1 MEKLINNKN
10 KFIRLIIIAIPLYLG
25 IFFLNL
31 ANFYTISGLIF
42 LSLAYFF
49 REKIW
54 LLLILAVPAMTLGQ
68 FINFEIRPGWIYEL
82 SLTELF
88 IFFTAAI
95 FLIDKFINKRLDEIK
110 FNFLSFTLGA
120 YLIISLASFWQIIDF
135 RLYIYGLKIIILGS
149 LGYFLALNLL
159 DSRKRIEY
167 FLYSLATTT
176 AILSLQIFIKFYETG
191 LSSNFFF
198 NRNDIGIAIGP
209 IAIVS
214 AILVM
219 ILPIL
224 LAFYFYKQTDAPKPV
239 ILIIFITGCLAVFL
253 TLGKAAILSL
263 SLGLFYLFIKM
274 KDKRVAFVLAFSL
287 FTLSGFLFFNS
298 FFEGLFFRLGRVFID
313 TSSKFRLMEY
323 KACWEIISDNLW
335 SGVGAGQQI
344 IYYAK
349 NLLPDYRQQVN
360 NFILQ
365 FLIDLGI
372 IGLIIL
378 FSIIIGIYKN
388 IRNIFRK
395 INKKEAIMVFGFTA
409 SFICIFFNG
418 LAEVTVFALPYAII
432 FWLIAGTFANLNK
445 LKI

>member
-1 MEKLINNKN
+1 MKELINNKN
-10 KFIRLIIIAIPLYLG
+10 KFIRLLILTIPLYLG
-25 IFFLNL
+25 IFFLSL
-31 ANFYTISGLIF
+31 ANFYTILGIFF

-49 REKIW
+49 RNKIW
-54 LLLILAVPAMTLGQ
+54 LLLILAVPALTLGQ

-88 IFFTAAI
+88 IFVAAVI
-95 FLIDKFINKRLDEIK
+95 FLIDKFINRKLDKIK
-110 FNFLSFTLGA
+110 FDFLSFILSA
-120 YLIISLASFWQIIDF
+120 YLIISIASFWQIIDF
-135 RLYIYGLKIIILGS
+135 RLYIYGLKIIVFGF

-159 DSRKRIEY
+159 NSKKRIEY
-167 FLYSLATTT
+167 FIYSLVVTVV
-176 AILSLQIFIKFYETG
+176 ILSIQVFIKFYQTG
-191 LSSNFFF
+191 LSSSFFF

-219 ILPIL
+219 LLPIL
-224 LAFYFYKQTDAPKPV
+224 LAFYFYKQTSAPKPV
-239 ILIIFITGCLAVFL
+239 ILFIFITGCLAVFL

-263 SLGLFYLFIKM
+263 FLGLFYLFIKI
-274 KDKRVAFVLAFSL
+274 KDKRVAFILAFCL
-287 FTLSGFLFFNS
+287 FILSGFLFFNS

-313 TSSKFRLMEY
+313 TSSQFRLLEY
-323 KACWEIISDNLW
+323 KACLEIISDNLW
-335 SGVGAGQQI
+335 FGVGAGQQI

-360 NFILQ
+360 NFFLQ

-388 IRNIFRK
+388 IKNIFK
-395 INKKEAIMVFGFTA
+395 KVNKKEAIMAFGFTA
-409 SFICIFFNG
+409 SLVCVFLNG
-418 LAEVTVFALPYAII
+418 LAEVTIFALPYAII
-432 FWLIAGTFANLNK
+432 FWLIAGTFANLVK
-445 LKI
+445 LKE